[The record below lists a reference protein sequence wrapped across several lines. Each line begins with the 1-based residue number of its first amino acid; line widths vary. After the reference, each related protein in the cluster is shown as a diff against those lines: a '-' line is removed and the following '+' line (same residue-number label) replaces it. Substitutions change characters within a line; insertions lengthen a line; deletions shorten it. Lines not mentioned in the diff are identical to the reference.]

1 MMQAILP
8 YIWIVVGFV
17 SLTFGADF
25 LVDGASS
32 VAKRMKI
39 SDLLIGLTVVAFGT
53 SAPELVVNLVAA
65 ISGNNEIALTNV
77 LGSNIINVFIILGVS
92 ATIYP
97 IVCQKS
103 LRHFEIPLAA
113 LAGLVVLLMVMNF
126 FIPGM
131 GDMGIS
137 RVDGIILLLIFII
150 FMYQTIKTGLK
161 DGASQAEEEVKV
173 RALWLSLLMI
183 AGGLALLIVGGNLI
197 VNSATAIARSW
208 GVSDAII
215 GVTVVA
221 LGTSLPELATSVMA
235 VLKKNGDMAI
245 GNVIGS
251 NIFNVFF
258 VLATSATIRPLSD
271 YPGLLLDA
279 GMAFLGCFLVMI
291 FVWKGKHRIGRWQGA
306 FMLAVYAIYLFWL
319 IKTM

>member
-1 MMQAILP
+1 MIP
-8 YIWIVVGFV
+8 YLLIVAGFV
-17 SLTFGADF
+17 ALTFGADF
-25 LVDGASS
+25 LVEGASS

-65 ISGNNEIALTNV
+65 INGNNEIALTNV

-92 ATIYP
+92 ASIYP
-97 IVCQKS
+97 IFCQKS
-103 LRHFEIPLAA
+103 LRRFEIPLAA
-113 LAGLVVLLMVMNF
+113 SAGLLVLLLSMNF
-126 FIPGM
+126 FVPAWGEK
-131 GDMGIS
+131 GLS
-137 RVDGIILLLIFII
+137 RIDGLLLLAVFVF

-161 DGASQAEEEVKV
+161 AGNDDAEEVK
-173 RALWLSLLMI
+173 LKPLGLSLLMI
-183 AGGLALLIVGGNLI
+183 LGGLILLVLGGNWI
-197 VNSATAIARSW
+197 VNSATAIAKSW
-208 GVSDAII
+208 GVSDALI

-245 GNVIGS
+245 GNDIGS

-271 YPGLLLDA
+271 YPNLLIDA
-279 GMAFLGCFLVMI
+279 AMAFLGCFLVWI
-291 FVWKGKHRIGRWQGA
+291 FVVRGKHRIERWQG
-306 FMLAVYAIYLFWL
+306 FFLLAVYALYLFWI
-319 IKTM
+319 IKNL

>member
-1 MMQAILP
+1 
-8 YIWIVVGFV
+8 
-17 SLTFGADF
+17 
-25 LVDGASS
+25 
-32 VAKRMKI
+32 MKI

-113 LAGLVVLLMVMNF
+113 LAGLVVLLMGMNF
-126 FIPGM
+126 FIPSM

-161 DGASQAEEEVKV
+161 DGVSQAEEEVKV
-173 RALWLSLLMI
+173 KALWLSLLMI

-221 LGTSLPELATSVMA
+221 LGTSLPELASA
-235 VLKKNGDMAI
+235 IAAARKGKHEFVL
-245 GNVIGS
+245 GNIIGS
-251 NIFNVFF
+251 NFFN
-258 VLATSATIRPLSD
+258 T
-271 YPGLLLDA
+271 
-279 GMAFLGCFLVMI
+279 
-291 FVWKGKHRIGRWQGA
+291 
-306 FMLAVYAIYLFWL
+306 LAVVGLAGGISPITEFSPYILTRDIPLMIGASVLVSVFGVNFGNLRKGGRIVRFEGALWTAAFAAYTLL
-319 IKTM
+319 MLYQEVK

>member
-1 MMQAILP
+1 MTSFLP
-8 YIWIVVGFV
+8 YLLILVGFV
-17 SLTFGADF
+17 CLTFGADF

-65 ISGNNEIALTNV
+65 FDGNNEIALTNV
-77 LGSNIINVFIILGVS
+77 LGSNIINVFIILGTS

-103 LRHFEIPLAA
+103 LRRFELPLAA
-113 LAGLVVLLMVMNF
+113 LAGLLVMLMAMNF
-126 FIPGM
+126 FVPSLN
-131 GDMGIS
+131 DRGIS
-137 RVDGIILLLIFII
+137 RMDGIVLLVIFAI
-150 FMYQTIKTGLK
+150 FMFQTIRTGLK
-161 DGASQAEEEVKV
+161 CGSDDTEEVSLKP
-173 RALWLSLLMI
+173 LGISLLMI
-183 AGGLALLIVGGNLI
+183 VGGLVLLVLGGNWI
-197 VNSATAIARSW
+197 VKSATTIARSW
-208 GVSDAII
+208 GVSDALI

-251 NIFNVFF
+251 NIFNIFF

-271 YPGLLLDA
+271 YPNLLLDS
-279 GMAFLGCFLVMI
+279 GMAFLGCFLVLL
-291 FVWKGKHRIGRWQGA
+291 FVRNGNHRIGRWQGL
-306 FMLAVYAIYLFWL
+306 FLLAVYVMYLFWI
-319 IKTM
+319 IKSL

>member
-1 MMQAILP
+1 MTPYLLILA
-8 YIWIVVGFV
+8 GFV
-17 SLTFGADF
+17 ALTFGADL

-65 ISGNNEIALTNV
+65 VNGNNEIALTNV
-77 LGSNIINVFIILGVS
+77 LGSNIINVFIILGLS
-92 ATIYP
+92 AAIHPIY
-97 IVCQKS
+97 CQKS
-103 LRHFEIPLAA
+103 LRRFEIPLAA
-113 LAGLVVLLMVMNF
+113 FAGLIVLLMAMNF
-126 FIPGM
+126 FVSTLNER
-131 GDMGIS
+131 GIS
-137 RVDGIILLLIFII
+137 RWDAIVLLVIFFF

-161 DGASQAEEEVKV
+161 AGNEVNDEVKV
-173 RALWLSLLMI
+173 RSLWISLLFI
-183 AGGLALLIVGGNLI
+183 AIGLAGLVWGGNQI
-197 VNSATAIARSW
+197 VKSATEIAKSW

-235 VLKKNGDMAI
+235 VIKKNGDMAI

-258 VLATSATIRPLSD
+258 VLATSALIRPMGD
-271 YPGLLLDA
+271 YPGFLLDA
-279 GMAFLGCFLVMI
+279 GMAFLGVFLI
-291 FVWKGKHRIGRWQGA
+291 SLFVSKGKHRIGRWQGV
-306 FMLAVYAIYLFWL
+306 FLLLVYLVYLVWL
-319 IKTM
+319 IKSL